1 MIWKIVAALA
11 FIGMVAATGWVARL
25 PAVTSTQTVSARE
38 EVWSPSRVAELRAE
52 GRAIFVDVTAAWC
65 VTCQVNKMRV
75 LNDGEVQAAFDRFN
89 VVQMRADWTNRNE
102 TIAELIASHGQ
113 AGVPL
118 YLLYPEGGGSARVLP
133 TVLTRDGLVEALER
147 ATRG

>member
-1 MIWKIVAALA
+1 
-11 FIGMVAATGWVARL
+11 
-25 PAVTSTQTVSARE
+25 
-38 EVWSPSRVAELRAE
+38 
-52 GRAIFVDVTAAWC
+52 
-65 VTCQVNKMRV
+65 MRV